1 MKLTLV
7 TPEKRV
13 LIGQEVTEV
22 TLPAFKGELNILPGH
37 QPMMTTLVPGV
48 IRYKLQG
55 GKEQAAS
62 ISWGY
67 CNISPEGINVLA
79 EMVEAASEIDFNKA
93 KSDIALAEQRMLT
106 ETLDDKSWKVLQE
119 NLAHSKARLKMEG
132 LAKH

>member
-22 TLPAFKGELNILPGH
+22 TLPAHKGELNILPGH
-37 QPMMTTLVPGV
+37 QPMITTLVPGV
-48 IRYKLQG
+48 IRYKVVG
-55 GKEQAAS
+55 SGESAAS

-79 EMVEAASEIDFNKA
+79 ETVESAVEVDFEAAKRD
-93 KSDIALAEQRMLT
+93 LASAEKQMLT
-106 ETLDDKSWKVLQE
+106 ETMDDDTWKHVE
-119 NLAHSKARLKMEG
+119 EKLAHSKARLQME
-132 LAKH
+132 KYIKQ